1 MSQLDDI
8 NSGFKSRSKRASATL
23 SSRNDLDELRIKH
36 VISSGQRKPI
46 DFAKLSEK
54 VSATLEVAQA
64 ISAKTSGIRKHFK
77 GTNSLGHFDELRN
90 QLKSLVAVLQTLK
103 LKLA

>member
-36 VISSGQRKPI
+36 VIGSRNSKPI
-46 DFAKLSEK
+46 NFDKLREK
-54 VSATLEVAQA
+54 VGATLEIAQS

-90 QLKSLVAVLQTLK
+90 QLNSLVAVLQTLK